1 MGETLAK
8 NNLFLM
14 FSTLMQRYSLEV
26 PDGGKPPN
34 SKEFEG
40 AFTLG
45 PVPYKAKVTPRF
57 AM

>member
-1 MGETLAK
+1 MAK

-14 FSTLMQRYSLEV
+14 FSTLMQRYSLGV
-26 PDGGKPPN
+26 PEGAEPPN

-57 AM
+57 SM